1 MQLNEFKSAW
11 QQLKVINSL
20 EPVVPQDILTIIDDA
35 SIKSV
40 SKRQLLVNIAMFI
53 ALVMICQGG

>member
-1 MQLNEFKSAW
+1 MQLNEFKSTW

-35 SIKSV
+35 SSQSV